1 MSTFR
6 ALDSYASQV
15 LRITKHN
22 GGWAIEKK
30 LEIRYNPVEIVSVR
44 LQNTTENLA

>member
-22 GGWAIEKK
+22 GGAIEKK